1 MAATTPPSN
10 MNFDSYFPH
19 VFTIFAEKSVTG
31 EELKREFFSFKPNK
45 NPGYDNINANVVKKN

>member
-1 MAATTPPSN
+1 